1 MCLIGLQDPR
11 NHYMWSN
18 EETIVHMH
26 DLNQPCSI
34 YSVQRCKSV
43 KSFASSLQYNLSDQ
57 SQFDVCF
64 FINQILFSYQ
74 MLCFRDLLVGS
85 GFFYAIDGLAY
96 TKLFSHLLPYQEVQC
111 ITWLC
116 LTLSLH
122 LNGISKIFIVNDRST
137 EYINKNS
144 SLMSAKVDYEL
155 QTKDLKIAFNRL
167 HDK

>member
-1 MCLIGLQDPR
+1 MLQGFVVGGL
-11 NHYMWSN
+11 
-18 EETIVHMH
+18 
-26 DLNQPCSI
+26 
-34 YSVQRCKSV
+34 
-43 KSFASSLQYNLSDQ
+43 
-57 SQFDVCF
+57 
-64 FINQILFSYQ
+64 
-74 MLCFRDLLVGS
+74 

-96 TKLFSHLLPYQEVQC
+96 TMLFSHLLPYQEVQC

>member
-1 MCLIGLQDPR
+1 MLQGFVGGGL
-11 NHYMWSN
+11 
-18 EETIVHMH
+18 V
-26 DLNQPCSI
+26 
-34 YSVQRCKSV
+34 
-43 KSFASSLQYNLSDQ
+43 
-57 SQFDVCF
+57 
-64 FINQILFSYQ
+64 
-74 MLCFRDLLVGS
+74 
-85 GFFYAIDGLAY
+85 FFYAIDGLAY
-96 TKLFSHLLPYQEVQC
+96 TMLFTHLLPYQEVQC

-122 LNGISKIFIVNDRST
+122 LNGISKIFIVNDRSA

>member
-1 MCLIGLQDPR
+1 MFFHRSDSIFISDAMLQGFVGGGL
-11 NHYMWSN
+11 
-18 EETIVHMH
+18 
-26 DLNQPCSI
+26 
-34 YSVQRCKSV
+34 
-43 KSFASSLQYNLSDQ
+43 
-57 SQFDVCF
+57 
-64 FINQILFSYQ
+64 
-74 MLCFRDLLVGS
+74 
-85 GFFYAIDGLAY
+85 GFFLCDRWTCLYN
-96 TKLFSHLLPYQEVQC
+96 LLPYQEVQC

>member
-1 MCLIGLQDPR
+1 MTNLNLMCVF
-11 NHYMWSN
+11 S
-18 EETIVHMH
+18 
-26 DLNQPCSI
+26 SI
-34 YSVQRCKSV
+34 RFYFHIRCY
-43 KSFASSLQYNLSDQ
+43 ASGI
-57 SQFDVCF
+57 CWW
-64 FINQILFSYQ
+64 
-74 MLCFRDLLVGS
+74 GS
-85 GFFYAIDGLAY
+85 GFFYAVDGLAY
-96 TKLFSHLLPYQEVQC
+96 TMLFSHLLPYQEVQC

>member
-1 MCLIGLQDPR
+1 MLQGL
-11 NHYMWSN
+11 
-18 EETIVHMH
+18 VGGG
-26 DLNQPCSI
+26 LG
-34 YSVQRCKSV
+34 
-43 KSFASSLQYNLSDQ
+43 
-57 SQFDVCF
+57 F
-64 FINQILFSYQ
+64 FMRS
-74 MLCFRDLLVGS
+74 MDLL
-85 GFFYAIDGLAY
+85 IQW
-96 TKLFSHLLPYQEVQC
+96 LFSHLLPYQEVQC

>member
-1 MCLIGLQDPR
+1 MTNLNLMCVF
-11 NHYMWSN
+11 S
-18 EETIVHMH
+18 
-26 DLNQPCSI
+26 SI
-34 YSVQRCKSV
+34 RFYFHIRCY
-43 KSFASSLQYNLSDQ
+43 ASGI
-57 SQFDVCF
+57 CWW
-64 FINQILFSYQ
+64 
-74 MLCFRDLLVGS
+74 
-85 GFFYAIDGLAY
+85 GFGFVYAVDGLAY
-96 TKLFSHLLPYQEVQC
+96 TMLFSHLLPYQEVQC

>member
-1 MCLIGLQDPR
+1 M
-11 NHYMWSN
+11 
-18 EETIVHMH
+18 
-26 DLNQPCSI
+26 
-34 YSVQRCKSV
+34 
-43 KSFASSLQYNLSDQ
+43 
-57 SQFDVCF
+57 
-64 FINQILFSYQ
+64 
-74 MLCFRDLLVGS
+74 
-85 GFFYAIDGLAY
+85 
-96 TKLFSHLLPYQEVQC
+96 LFSHLLPYQEVQC

-116 LTLSLH
+116 LTLNLH